1 MADEEEKKT
10 PAQLAR
16 EKIEVV
22 SSENNND
29 DDNENNNEEKSEEEN
44 EEVKEEEK
52 KEEVEAKKSEEDE
65 EEVEEKED
73 DPEKLKK
80 TIERL
85 KRRIGTKTNSE
96 KELAKELADA
106 KSKLAKLEEEGTN
119 TLTEEDVETRA
130 EEKARIK
137 REQEKF
143 DETCNK
149 LAEEAEKIDKNFQNK
164 VTELGED
171 YGKIPP
177 VMIDVLGDINNGGAV
192 LNYLCDNPD
201 EYEKVR
207 TLKPGRMA
215 VKLNEIA
222 EIIKPKKTNKEISK
236 VPPPVKPV
244 KPSAQSESG
253 SITITGKEDMA
264 EFVRKRKMMEER
276 KRQARG

>member
-1 MADEEEKKT
+1 MDYEEEKKT
-10 PAQLAR
+10 PAQLVR

-22 SSENNND
+22 SSENNTD
-29 DDNENNNEEKSEEEN
+29 EEENNNENEENNEEEN
-44 EEVKEEEK
+44 EEVKEEK

-65 EEVEEKED
+65 EEIEEKED

-106 KSKLAKLEEEGTN
+106 RAKLAKLEEEGTN

-201 EYEKVR
+201 EYEKLRV
-207 TLKPGRMA
+207 LKPGRMA

-222 EIIKPKKTNKEISK
+222 ETIKPKKAIKEISK
-236 VPPPVKPV
+236 VPPPVKSV

-264 EFVRKRKMMEER
+264 EFVRKRKLMEER